1 MEDLKGLDGLKLRY
15 IKDTATHINELANQ
29 MEWAFRN
36 RDSLKLNNQEK
47 EEFFSKMMKEMEK
60 SAEYLKNYIEV

>member
-15 IKDTATHINELANQ
+15 IKDTATHINELAIQ

>member
-1 MEDLKGLDGLKLRY
+1 MEDLKGLNGLKLRY
-15 IKDTATHINELANQ
+15 IKDTATHINELAIQ

-36 RDSLKLNNQEK
+36 RDSLKLNKQEK

-60 SAEYLKNYIEV
+60 SAEYLKSYIEA

>member
-1 MEDLKGLDGLKLRY
+1 MEDLKGLNGLKLRY
-15 IKDTATHINELANQ
+15 VKDTATHINELAIQ

-36 RDSLKLNNQEK
+36 RDSLKLNKQEK

-60 SAEYLKNYIEV
+60 SAEYLKSYIEA

>member
-1 MEDLKGLDGLKLRY
+1 MKDLKGLDGLKLRY
-15 IKDTATHINELANQ
+15 IKDTATHINELAIQ

-60 SAEYLKNYIEV
+60 SAEYLKNYMEA

>member
-1 MEDLKGLDGLKLRY
+1 MEDLKGLNGLKLRY
-15 IKDTATHINELANQ
+15 IKDTATHINELAIQ

-36 RDSLKLNNQEK
+36 QDALKLNNQEK
-47 EEFFSKMMKEMEK
+47 EEFFSKMVKEMEK

>member
-1 MEDLKGLDGLKLRY
+1 MEDLKGLNGLKLRY
-15 IKDTATHINELANQ
+15 IKDTATHINELAIQ

-36 RDSLKLNNQEK
+36 QDALKLNNQEK